1 MGKMYYTLTA
11 KTATGYIAWV
21 TVPAKTRREAE
32 KIALEMAEDLEEEEK
47 SH

>member
-1 MGKMYYTLTA
+1 MEKLYTLTA
-11 KTATGYIAWV
+11 KTESGYTAWV
-21 TVPAKTRREAE
+21 SVSAKTKREAE